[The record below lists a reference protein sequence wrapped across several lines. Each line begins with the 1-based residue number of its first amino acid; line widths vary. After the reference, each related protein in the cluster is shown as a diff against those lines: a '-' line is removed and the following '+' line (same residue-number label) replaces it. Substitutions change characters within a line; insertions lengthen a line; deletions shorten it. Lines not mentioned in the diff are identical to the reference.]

1 MAVRIAFVG
10 IDGSGKTSITER
22 LTARL
27 GQLGTKAIALHCPAY
42 HAVAALPHKPL
53 SEALAVASS
62 IADEDR
68 SYGLKL
74 VIQYLQMTLYGPAE
88 ESLLALGPSHL
99 VCDRHAIVD
108 TMAYGPVYDLILA
121 SDLGAV
127 ADPMAKTRAKLDRLV
142 PGGWDLISDWFASH
156 CRRLG
161 LPTTVAQISPDLAQL
176 QTRST
181 AEIVEALSL
190 RYQTTVPDIV
200 WLVDTP
206 PPDALSRL
214 LKRTDAQ
221 REAHESRDYLL
232 ALRDMYGKTLADLEA
247 QHQTVV
253 RRLDAPGDRSL
264 DSLVDEVVE
273 RLQEDGV
280 LAPPDRG

>member
-1 MAVRIAFVG
+1 
-10 IDGSGKTSITER
+10 
-22 LTARL
+22 
-27 GQLGTKAIALHCPAY
+27 
-42 HAVAALPHKPL
+42 
-53 SEALAVASS
+53 
-62 IADEDR
+62 
-68 SYGLKL
+68 
-74 VIQYLQMTLYGPAE
+74 
-88 ESLLALGPSHL
+88 
-99 VCDRHAIVD
+99 
-108 TMAYGPVYDLILA
+108 
-121 SDLGAV
+121 
-127 ADPMAKTRAKLDRLV
+127 
-142 PGGWDLISDWFASH
+142 
-156 CRRLG
+156 
-161 LPTTVAQISPDLAQL
+161 
-176 QTRST
+176 
-181 AEIVEALSL
+181 LSL